1 MNTEVNMTP
10 MFFMLQVK
18 ATLSQSNQVIGN
30 TGVRIPGFTKSAQL
44 NLCLFIT
51 SQEKGVEKF
60 LNSFYSNEKK
70 KKIRHSREGKE
81 SRCETLR

>member
-70 KKIRHSREGKE
+70 KIRHSREGKE